1 MLPNVGWG
9 EFFIVAVVALIVLGP
24 ERLPDAMRW
33 IADAIRKVRE
43 FATTAQ
49 KQLEDDFGTDF
60 EEFRKPLQEI
70 NQLRSMTPRSLVT
83 KHLLDGDESLFTGN
97 FDAQGAPQGQAAGN
111 GAAAQI
117 QANAQGQPS
126 NTTQTPLPGGQPGT
140 AAPAPNQGPTGA
152 LPNYDEAT

>member
-70 NQLRSMTPRSLVT
+70 NQLRGMTPRSLVT
-83 KHLLDGDESLFTGN
+83 KHLLDGDDSLFTGN
-97 FDAQGAPQGQAAGN
+97 FDAAGAPQGQAAGN
-111 GAAAQI
+111 GTAAQI
-117 QANAQGQPS
+117 QAQSQAQPPANGQ
-126 NTTQTPLPGGQPGT
+126 
-140 AAPAPNQGPTGA
+140 APAPGTQNGNAAPPPNPGPVGP
-152 LPNYDEAT
+152 LPNYDDAT